1 MMRAARESSQ
11 SLQDPI
17 FQSLTAFLRDI
28 GTEVDTMTY
37 LRFALKFPACLRTI
51 SSKTSLACI
60 AGVLLA
66 PIIVHAELPVAVPE
80 TTAAALARMRHGNIH
95 WAAYEFLAL
104 AIPLLVLFSGLGARL
119 RRICE
124 SISGHR
130 WFWTVTLFGSAYLVL
145 AALIAMPF
153 EFYLDYVQP
162 HAAGWSQQ
170 TFPNWLKGEGV
181 QLAVRMV
188 VVALLIWLPYRLIAK
203 SPRRWW
209 LYGAL
214 LLFPFAFLGLVALP
228 VWVKPLTTSYKP
240 LEDGP
245 LKTRIET
252 MAARCGVNNIPVLV
266 GGNSTGVDGLGPT
279 NRIYLQTNLAS
290 VESPD
295 QIEFTIGHEL
305 KHYVMGDNWKALAI
319 IAAFLLGGFWLTDR
333 LGRAAIRRFS
343 SRWGFS
349 ELSDPASLPLMIF
362 LFLFLWLAIL
372 PFFNL
377 FARHIEME
385 ADRFGLELTHE
396 NRADALI
403 FVRDAQVDLAPDW
416 GTFFLIF
423 RADHPS
429 IRERIEFAN
438 NYKPWE
444 HGAPM
449 RYGKVCKPE

>member
-1 MMRAARESSQ
+1 MKS
-11 SLQDPI
+11 P
-17 FQSLTAFLRDI
+17 
-28 GTEVDTMTY
+28 
-37 LRFALKFPACLRTI
+37 ALLRTI
-51 SSKTSLACI
+51 CI

-66 PIIVHAELPVAVPE
+66 STIAHAELPVPVPE
-80 TTAAALARMRHGNIH
+80 TTPAALARIRNGNIH
-95 WAAYEFLAL
+95 WAAFELLAL
-104 AIPLLVLFSGLGARL
+104 AIPLFVLFTGLGGRL
-119 RRICE
+119 SRICE

-130 WFWTVTLFGSAYLVL
+130 RFWTVTLFALTYLVL
-145 AALIAMPF
+145 AALIAIPL

-162 HAAGWSQQ
+162 HAAGWSNQ
-170 TFPNWLKGEGV
+170 TLPNWLKGEGV
-181 QLAVRMV
+181 QLLVRLV
-188 VVALLIWLPYRLIAK
+188 AAALLIWLPYRLIAK

-209 LYGAL
+209 LYCAL
-214 LLFPFAFLGLVALP
+214 ALIPFAFLALVVLP
-228 VWVKPLTTSYKP
+228 VWVKPLTISFKP

-252 MAARCGVNNIPVLV
+252 LAARCGVNNIPVLV
-266 GGNSTGVDGLGPT
+266 GGNSTGVDGLGPS

-319 IAAFLLGGFWLTDR
+319 IVAFLLAGFWLADH

-343 SRWGFS
+343 PRWGFS
-349 ELSDPASLPLMIF
+349 ELSDPASLPVIVF

-377 FARHIEME
+377 FARHIELE

-438 NYKPWE
+438 TYKPWE
-444 HGAPM
+444 HREPL
-449 RYGKVCKPE
+449 RYSNVCKSE